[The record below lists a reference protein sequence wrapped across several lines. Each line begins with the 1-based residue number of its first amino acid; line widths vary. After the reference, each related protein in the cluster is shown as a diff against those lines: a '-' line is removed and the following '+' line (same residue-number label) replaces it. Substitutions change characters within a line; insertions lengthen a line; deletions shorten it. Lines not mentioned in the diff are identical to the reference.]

1 MIYTTLNKIRER
13 SPCESGWVTLLKH
26 LGKTKADDE
35 LLGFDAI
42 LNSNGLDDALWC
54 LRTLEDDNQVSRPFA
69 LWCARQVENNT
80 QDPRV
85 KACNDVNERFINGD
99 ATRAELEAASDASR
113 VSAWSAARTVNES
126 AWSAAS
132 FSANDAAWAAS
143 DAARAAARAAVAVA
157 GVAGA
162 ASDAARAAAMAAVA
176 VAGVAGAA
184 SVAAQKTE
192 FLRLINSIEG

>member
-13 SPCESGWVTLLKH
+13 SPCESGWVTLLEY

-35 LLGFDAI
+35 PLGFDVI
-42 LNSNGLDDALWC
+42 LTSNGLDDTLWC
-54 LRTLEDDNQVSRPFA
+54 LRTLEKDNPVSRPFA

-113 VSAWSAARTVNES
+113 DSAWSAARTVNES

-132 FSANDAAWAAS
+132 FAASDAAWAARSAAWAAS
-143 DAARAAARAAVAVA
+143 DAARDAARAARAAVAVA
-157 GVAGA
+157 GV
-162 ASDAARAAAMAAVA
+162 
-176 VAGVAGAA
+176 VAGVAWAT
-184 SVAAQKTE
+184 QKTE
-192 FLRLINSIEG
+192 FLRLITAGC